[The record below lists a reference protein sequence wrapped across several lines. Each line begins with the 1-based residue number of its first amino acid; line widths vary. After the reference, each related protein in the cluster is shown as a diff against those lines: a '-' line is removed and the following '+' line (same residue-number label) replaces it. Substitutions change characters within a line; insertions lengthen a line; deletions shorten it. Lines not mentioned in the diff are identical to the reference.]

1 MGMTNRKLAP
11 KPPYPDWD
19 DPKCKKGDFHG
30 LVWYP
35 TVGLKFVERQ
45 VEEPT
50 AHPNVGRLTSRRIL
64 QQQWETR
71 IVNNARHSTQI
82 INPYYTQWRD
92 IPLETEEM
100 EKR

>member
-19 DPKCKKGDFHG
+19 EEECRKGSFHN

-35 TVGLKFVERQ
+35 TAGLRFVERQ
-45 VEEPT
+45 LEDRT
-50 AHPNVGRLTSRRIL
+50 ARIL

-71 IVNNARHSTQI
+71 IVNNVRSMENI
-82 INPYYTQWRD
+82 INPHYTQWRD
-92 IPLETEEM
+92 IPLVIE
-100 EKR
+100 

>member
-19 DPKCKKGDFHG
+19 EPECRKGAFHG

-35 TVGLKFVERQ
+35 TAGLRFVERQ
-45 VEEPT
+45 VESTT
-50 AHPNVGRLTSRRIL
+50 APHGWTSRRIL

-71 IVNNARHSTQI
+71 IVNNARSMENI
-82 INPYYTQWRD
+82 VNPHYTQWRD
-92 IPLETEEM
+92 IPLVIE
-100 EKR
+100 

>member
-1 MGMTNRKLAP
+1 MNMTNRKQAP

-19 DPKCKKGDFHG
+19 DEKCKKGSFHG

-45 VEEPT
+45 VYVEEYSAAPAT
-50 AHPNVGRLTSRRIL
+50 RRIL

-71 IVNNARHSTQI
+71 IVNNAKHLPHI
-82 INPYYTQWRD
+82 VNPYYTQWRD